1 MNHGFLEKL
10 LDVYGFPPGI
20 QLLIVEMITQRKIRL
35 SYGTKK
41 EVGEVR
47 LENGIIQ
54 GDAFSPLLF
63 VLMIDPSSRS

>member
-1 MNHGFLEKL
+1 MQKKKSLISVAVWLMVIEVIMKL
-10 LDVYGFPPGI
+10 LGFIKQMVIANFYGAN
-20 QLLIVEMITQRKIRL
+20 
-35 SYGTKK
+35 K

-63 VLMIDPSSRS
+63 VLMIDPS